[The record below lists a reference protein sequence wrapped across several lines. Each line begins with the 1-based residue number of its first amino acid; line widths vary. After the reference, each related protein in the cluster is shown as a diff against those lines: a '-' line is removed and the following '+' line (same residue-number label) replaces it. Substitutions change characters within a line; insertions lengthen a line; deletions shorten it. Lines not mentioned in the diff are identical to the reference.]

1 MRFLGRTMIFNS
13 YKGDEL
19 KILTQGE
26 GESIQIGRDIQISLR
41 KIGRRYIRIGI
52 QTPEGMKIQQMQ
64 TIYELELNSEDFNR
78 SVFFPV
84 MKERRHECEV
94 SEKNQEGQERFTKI
108 KSDVNELV
116 NLYERWERSKD
127 PREIQK
133 NWSKIRNL
141 SLEIQRSMN

>member
-1 MRFLGRTMIFNS
+1 MIFNS

-64 TIYELELNSEDFNR
+64 TIYEPELNSEEFNL